1 MKKKRL
7 GILLAD
13 VKTSIKICFNNMT
26 GLQGQEYFGH
36 PGETVNIKV
45 RKRCKPVSEF
55 STKTPNTRTMPVN
68 IQ

>member
-1 MKKKRL
+1 MKKRL
-7 GILLAD
+7 GIWLTD

-26 GLQGQEYFGH
+26 GLQGQEYFWY

-45 RKRCKPVSEF
+45 RKKCKPVSEF
-55 STKTPNTRTMPVN
+55 STKTPRTRTMPVN